1 MNVNNILAVILA
13 GGKSKRFGEDK
24 NQAKLGSKSLLEHVI
39 ERVREKFQK
48 ILIISNK
55 NPKIKKMDYIDI
67 IPDCIEGNLGPLV
80 GVLSAMKWVKEKKKN
95 YKWIAT
101 FPSDTPFFDN
111 SIIKKYYEKIKN
123 NKSSLYFIKSN
134 KKRHNIFGLWSVE
147 LMDILEEDIV
157 KKNFRKVEEW
167 SNKIGVKT
175 INIKTNKFDPFL
187 NINTKKDLIKAEKIL
202 KNDWIYKSKKNIR
215 KI

>member
-1 MNVNNILAVILA
+1 MNDNNILAVILA

-24 NQAKLGSKSLLEHVI
+24 NLAKLGSKSLLEHVI

-95 YKWIAT
+95 YKWVAT

-111 SIIKKYYEKIKN
+111 SIVEKYFEEIKN
-123 NKSSLYFIKSN
+123 NQSRLYFIKSN
-134 KKRHNIFGLWSVE
+134 EKRHNIFGLWSTK
-147 LMDILEEDIV
+147 LEHNLENDL
-157 KKNFRKVEEW
+157 KNNHRKVETW
-167 SNKIGVKT
+167 ANKIGIKEVK
-175 INIKTNKFDPFL
+175 IDKEKNESFL
-187 NINTKKDLIKAEKIL
+187 NINTIEDYEKAKEKI
-202 KNDWIYKSKKNIR
+202 KQK
-215 KI
+215 

>member
-1 MNVNNILAVILA
+1 MNDNNILAVILA

-24 NQAKLGSKSLLEHVI
+24 NLAKLGSISLIEHTI
-39 ERVREKFQK
+39 YKIREKFKK
-48 ILIISNK
+48 ILIIANNDLK
-55 NPKIKKMDYIDI
+55 VEEFKDIEI
-67 IPDCIEGNLGPLV
+67 IPDHIKGNLGPLV
-80 GVLSAMKWVKEKKKN
+80 GVLTAMKWAKQSKEN

-147 LMDILEEDIV
+147 LMDILEDDLV

-187 NINTKKDLIKAEKIL
+187 NINTKNDLTKAKKIL
-202 KNDWIYKSKKNIR
+202 KNFKK
-215 KI
+215 